1 MVEKVLF
8 EKNKKISKVKEPRD
22 TCPGSYRPGFES
34 LCPDNLPATACP
46 LAAHYQCPGARVDE
60 VCIKVSQGLTCL
72 LVTCRLSVT

>member
-8 EKNKKISKVKEPRD
+8 EKTKRFQRWKNQEI
-22 TCPGSYRPGFES
+22 TCSGPYRPGFES
-34 LCPDNLPATACP
+34 LCPGNLPASASP
-46 LAAHYQCPGARVDE
+46 LAAHYQCPGAGVDE